1 MQSKRRPLLL
11 SLKGTS
17 HLRFKSKIT
26 LRMFDR
32 GGDGEGEI
40 IFVMCLLFALV

>member
-1 MQSKRRPLLL
+1 MQSKRRPLLP

-32 GGDGEGEI
+32 VGRGGGGGGGMEMEKS
-40 IFVMCLLFALV
+40 FV